1 MYNTRLKDGGLCQ
14 KRQTIGYIIF
24 KSSLSE
30 NPRALRYN
38 SDLLK
43 YKTRELVDLLH
54 YVHFI
59 HTA

>member
-1 MYNTRLKDGGLCQ
+1 MGGLCQ

-30 NPRALRYN
+30 NPRTLRYN

>member
-1 MYNTRLKDGGLCQ
+1 MGGLCQ

-24 KSSLSE
+24 KSSLTE